1 MKITPVK
8 KEDLLTEIGRKSRII
23 RLIVEKSKTATCE
36 VSKMAVANVIQCM
49 TELHE
54 DEFFFKIE
62 EEENEQG

>member
-1 MKITPVK
+1 MKVTPVK
-8 KEDLLTEIGRKSRII
+8 KEDLLTEISRKSRII

>member
-1 MKITPVK
+1 MKVTPVK
-8 KEDLLTEIGRKSRII
+8 KEDLLTEISRKSRII
-23 RLIVEKSKTATCE
+23 RLIVEKSKTVTCE
-36 VSKMAVANVIQCM
+36 ASKMTVANVIQCM

>member
-23 RLIVEKSKTATCE
+23 RLIVEKSKTVTCE

-49 TELHE
+49 TELYE

>member
-1 MKITPVK
+1 MKVTPVK

-36 VSKMAVANVIQCM
+36 VNKMAVANVIQCM

-54 DEFFFKIE
+54 DEVLLKIE

>member
-1 MKITPVK
+1 MKVTPVK
-8 KEDLLTEIGRKSRII
+8 KEDLLTEISRKSRII
-23 RLIVEKSKTATCE
+23 RLIVEKSKTVTCE
-36 VSKMAVANVIQCM
+36 VSKMTVANVIQCM